1 MSDIDD
7 IEAAIKSA
15 AYNQWRSECCRD
27 PPGNSGLHFDQDPYG
42 EFRGWVCFTCLEEL
56 EVDDA
61 ADVGDA
67 Q

>member
-1 MSDIDD
+1 M
-7 IEAAIKSA
+7 AATYDRRFFPRTKPA
-15 AYNQWRSECCRD
+15 RCQCCGD
-27 PPGNSGLHFDQDPYG
+27 PPGSSGLHFDQDPYG

-56 EVDDA
+56 EADDA